1 VPHCTSHVMSSLADA
16 VGNFVYHVALWAI
29 ELERAGEVDRFVLDI
44 VNQSL
49 DGVSYKRVDLE
60 I

>member
-1 VPHCTSHVMSSLADA
+1 MSSLADA